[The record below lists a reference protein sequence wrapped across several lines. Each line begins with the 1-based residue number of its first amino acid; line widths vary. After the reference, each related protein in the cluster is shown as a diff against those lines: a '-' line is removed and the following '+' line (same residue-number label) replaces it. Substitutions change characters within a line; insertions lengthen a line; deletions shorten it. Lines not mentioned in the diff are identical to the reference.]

1 MARTELRV
9 PNISCEHCERTI
21 KEALSPVDGISTVS
35 VDIAAKRVI
44 VDYDED
50 AVSVDR
56 MQEILREE
64 EYPVEPA
71 L

>member
-9 PNISCEHCERTI
+9 PNITCAHCERTV
-21 KEALSPVDGISTVS
+21 KEALSPVEGVSTVS

-71 L
+71 V